1 VNCAELREP
10 AFRSRSGFSSRV
22 HAEWKAFRYGW
33 DGRRVAVMLALC
45 LAYFLL
51 DRVTVD
57 FQLWN
62 GISAWYPPAG
72 LLLATLFCLEPR
84 YAWFLY
90 VTAVICNVVN
100 YHQSP
105 FVPAFWVETIVIFAG
120 YWCAAELLRKRLDPC
135 DPFHTLRD
143 VIAYLGYAMGAAGF
157 VAAAGSITLVAL
169 SNVPLQNYSVAAL
182 NWWIGDSVALV
193 CFSPFLML
201 HVHPWIRRFTRVSP
215 RELPLTTRASEAA
228 LHRPGRWLLENTA
241 QGASIALS
249 LFIVFRWDVAASY
262 ELFYLFFLPII
273 WIAVRHGLRGATI
286 AILLLNAGAMINVYF
301 YPESGHRLGMLQ
313 TLMLIVSLTG
323 LSLGTLVTQREQ
335 SEWDLRGSYARMEA
349 LVASVNEVIFE
360 FDSDGTYKN
369 VWTTNDSRLLVPRSK
384 LIGMKLSDV
393 VDRDVAQNLVAVCRR
408 VLQTGQGESVEYFL
422 PVHNQDFWWISRIN
436 PVRLPS
442 GPPTTVCMTALD
454 ITGRKRAEVELRR
467 AKETAEAASHAKSEF
482 LANMSHEFRT
492 PMNGIIGMTEL
503 VLDSPV
509 NEEQR
514 EYLELVKSSSES
526 LLEMLNDILDL
537 SKVEA
542 GKLDLD
548 PMEFSIVQ
556 KLDESLKPMKFR
568 ASQKHVPLTWH
579 LGAGVP
585 EILVGDP
592 LRLRQILLNLVGNA
606 IKFTEHGSVTV
617 NIDAEQYDSLSTVLL
632 HFRVTDTGIGIPKE
646 KQALVFEA
654 FTQADSSTT
663 RKYGGTGL
671 GLSITVRLVEL
682 MGGKIWL
689 ESEPGKGST
698 FHFTARFELA
708 NPEPASVVHSELR
721 EEAK

>member
-1 VNCAELREP
+1 MNCAELRER
-10 AFRSRSGFSSRV
+10 AFRSRSGFSRRV

-33 DGRRVAVMLALC
+33 DGRRVAVTFALC

-51 DRVTVD
+51 DRVTVQ

-72 LLLATLFCLEPR
+72 LLLATLFGLEPR
-84 YAWFLY
+84 YGWFLY
-90 VTAVICNVVN
+90 ATAVICNIVN

-105 FVPAFWVETIVIFAG
+105 LMPAFWVETMVIFVG
-120 YWCAAELLRKRLDPC
+120 YWCAAEFLRKRLDPC
-135 DPFHTLRD
+135 TPFRKLRD
-143 VIAYLGYAMGAAGF
+143 VIAFLGYSMGAAAV
-157 VAAAGSITLVAL
+157 VAAIGSFTLVAL
-169 SNVPLQNYSVAAL
+169 SNVPIQNYPVAAL

-201 HVHPWIRRFTRVSP
+201 HVLPWIRRITQVAP
-215 RELPLTTRASEAA
+215 LDLPATAGASEAA
-228 LHRPGRWLLENTA
+228 LYRPGRWLLENTA
-241 QGASIALS
+241 QGASIAFS

-360 FDSDGTYKN
+360 FDRDGTYKN
-369 VWTTNDSRLLVPRSK
+369 VWATDESMLLVQRSK

-393 VDRDVAQNLVAVCRR
+393 VDGEVAQNLIAVCRR
-408 VLQTGQGESVEYFL
+408 VLQSGQGESVEYFL
-422 PVHNQDFWWISRIN
+422 PVHNQDHWWFSRIN
-436 PVRLPS
+436 PVRLPT
-442 GPPTTVCMTALD
+442 GPPTSVCMTALD
-454 ITGRKRAEVELRR
+454 ITDRKRKEVELRR
-467 AKETAEAASHAKSEF
+467 AKESAEQASRAKSEF

-503 VLDSPV
+503 VLDGAV

-548 PMEFSIVQ
+548 PMEFSIAQ

-568 ASQKHVPLTWH
+568 ARQKHVPLTWH
-579 LGAGVP
+579 LGADVP
-585 EILVGDP
+585 EIVVGDP

-606 IKFTEHGSVTV
+606 IKFTDAGSVTV
-617 NIDAEQYDSLSTVLL
+617 NVEVEDEALSTVLL
-632 HFRVTDTGIGIPKE
+632 HFRVTDSGIGIPKE
-646 KQALVFEA
+646 KQSLIFEA

-671 GLSITVRLVEL
+671 GLAITARLVDL
-682 MGGKIWL
+682 LGGKIWL
-689 ESEPGKGST
+689 ESEPGEGST

-708 NPEPASVVHSELR
+708 HPEPAVALHRELR

>member
-1 VNCAELREP
+1 
-10 AFRSRSGFSSRV
+10 
-22 HAEWKAFRYGW
+22 
-33 DGRRVAVMLALC
+33 M
-45 LAYFLL
+45 
-51 DRVTVD
+51 
-57 FQLWN
+57 
-62 GISAWYPPAG
+62 
-72 LLLATLFCLEPR
+72 
-84 YAWFLY
+84 
-90 VTAVICNVVN
+90 
-100 YHQSP
+100 SP
-105 FVPAFWVETIVIFAG
+105 
-120 YWCAAELLRKRLDPC
+120 L
-135 DPFHTLRD
+135 
-143 VIAYLGYAMGAAGF
+143 
-157 VAAAGSITLVAL
+157 
-169 SNVPLQNYSVAAL
+169 
-182 NWWIGDSVALV
+182 
-193 CFSPFLML
+193 
-201 HVHPWIRRFTRVSP
+201 
-215 RELPLTTRASEAA
+215 ELPATDRASETA

-249 LFIVFRWDVAASY
+249 LFVVFRWDVSASY

-360 FDSDGTYKN
+360 FDRDGTYKN
-369 VWTTNDSRLLVPRSK
+369 VWATDESMLLVPRSK

-393 VDRDVAQNLVAVCRR
+393 VDREVAQNLVAVCRR

-422 PVHNQDFWWISRIN
+422 PVKNQDYWWISRIN

-454 ITGRKRAEVELRR
+454 ITDHKRKEVELRR
-467 AKETAEAASHAKSEF
+467 AKESAEEASRAKSEF

-503 VLDSPV
+503 VLDGPV
-509 NEEQR
+509 NDEQR
-514 EYLELVKSSSES
+514 EYLELVKSSSDS

-548 PMEFSIVQ
+548 PMEFSIAH

-579 LGAGVP
+579 IGAGVP
-585 EILVGDP
+585 EIVVGDP

-606 IKFTEHGSVTV
+606 IKFTDNGSVTV
-617 NIDAEQYDSLSTVLL
+617 NVDVEDEALSTVLL
-632 HFRVTDTGIGIPKE
+632 HFRVTDSGIGIPKE
-646 KQALVFEA
+646 KQSLIFEA

-671 GLSITVRLVEL
+671 GLTITARLVEL
-682 MGGKIWL
+682 LGGRIWL

-708 NPEPASVVHSELR
+708 HPKRAVAAHRELR
-721 EEAK
+721 EEAT